1 MELLPLLFLSFCFL
15 TLSGLTFAAESG
27 PPDTRVIVMEDDDVI
42 LPCSLSTNENIEK
55 KLFVWKKEGTVPL
68 KEVFMYD
75 DGTYKG
81 QYEEFKGRVSHFPEQ
96 LKHGNASIRMK
107 KTQLEDQG
115 NYTCSFPEMKS
126 TKIFRIELVVGAAS
140 EPYVR
145 MLQEKGL
152 LECKV
157 SGAYPKPTLA
167 WRDSD
172 NKTLESVQLK
182 DKEEQG
188 RFYIVIQTT
197 VTNPGCYHCVA
208 TQIEIS
214 HQIPSSETCMHDDIR
229 SESGIIEATLVSVI
243 FGIIGI
249 VVAF

>member
-1 MELLPLLFLSFCFL
+1 M
-15 TLSGLTFAAESG
+15 
-27 PPDTRVIVMEDDDVI
+27 
-42 LPCSLSTNENIEK
+42 
-55 KLFVWKKEGTVPL
+55 FVVY
-68 KEVFMYD
+68 VF
-75 DGTYKG
+75 T
-81 QYEEFKGRVSHFPEQ
+81 
-96 LKHGNASIRMK
+96 
-107 KTQLEDQG
+107 
-115 NYTCSFPEMKS
+115 
-126 TKIFRIELVVGAAS
+126 GAAS

-182 DKEEQG
+182 DKEERG

-208 TQIEIS
+208 TQIEIL
-214 HQIPSSETCMHDDIR
+214 HQIPSSETCMHDG
-229 SESGIIEATLVSVI
+229 E
-243 FGIIGI
+243 
-249 VVAF
+249 